1 MKIKHIMMINFFLIF
16 LTMVVPVESNA
27 NLITNGD
34 FENDYSFWTPSHID
48 GSGGHRDWGGVHGGF
63 FLLNDGG
70 SPESDPAISQ
80 TIYGL
85 QVGKTYTVK
94 WDQLYHYPDYP
105 GDIGFGVFLNNQ
117 PENPIALNGSTAL
130 DIWQTFSTTFNAAG
144 TSAVLYFAAELD
156 QRTPGVFTRTDM
168 GYGIDNVSVTMAPVP
183 LPSALLLFAPGLA
196 GLAAIRRRF
205 TK

>member
-27 NLITNGD
+27 ALITNGD
-34 FENDYSFWTPSHID
+34 FENGYSSWTPSHID
-48 GSGGHRDWGGVHGGF
+48 GSGGYRYYDGNPGGF

-70 SPESDPAISQ
+70 SGESDPAISQ

-94 WDQLYHYPDYP
+94 WDQLYYYNGNP
-105 GDIGFGVFLNNQ
+105 GPIGFGVFLNNQ
-117 PENPIALNGSTAL
+117 PENPIALNGSNAL
-130 DIWQTFSTTFNAAG
+130 YEWQTFSTTFMATE
-144 TSAVLYFAAELD
+144 TSAVIYFAAELD
-156 QRTPGVFTRTDM
+156 TRTPGVFTVTDM
-168 GYGIDNVSVTMAPVP
+168 GYGVDNVSVTMAPVP
-183 LPSALLLFAPGLA
+183 LPSAMLLFAPGLA

-205 TK
+205 RK